1 MEKTQK
7 VVKVK
12 TAEQIAAAKAAR
24 AAKRK
29 ATQDAKNAPKVLSE
43 AEKKALEKQ
52 ENAADKAAIL
62 KNRESRKNAVMQE
75 RQTVRELIKKLPE
88 ISIPICTESAKPAID
103 AAGKQLTVNFA
114 LSNLSRSIGQLID
127 KANNSDLHLYFHG
140 AKVTLPG
147 KGAAKARYK
156 AFILSL
162 VSAAFAAGDAGQPVI
177 LSMREKFDFRIS
189 DNAGNFAAAKD
200 EVLRA
205 IETHNKAANALER
218 LKNFEVDNFGR
229 NPEKKAITKQVASIF
244 KAAKNEDTEA
254 LNKARSSFN
263 LQSARLL
270 LS

>member
-1 MEKTQK
+1 MEKQSK
-7 VVKVK
+7 VANVK
-12 TAEQIAAAKAAR
+12 TAEKRR
-24 AAKRK
+24 AAKL
-29 ATQDAKNAPKVLSE
+29 AKLAKTE
-43 AEKKALEKQ
+43 AEKKAAQKQ
-52 ENAADKAAIL
+52 EDAADKAAIL
-62 KNRESRKNAVMQE
+62 KNRESRENAVMQE

-127 KANNSDLHLYFHG
+127 KANNTDLHLYFHG

-162 VSAAFAAGDAGQPVI
+162 VSAAFAVGEAGQPVI

-218 LKNFEVDNFGR
+218 LKYFEVDNFGR
-229 NPEKKAITKQVASIF
+229 NPEKKSITKQVASIF
-244 KAAKNEDTEA
+244 KAAKAEDSEA
-254 LNKARSSFN
+254 LNKARLSFN
-263 LQSARLL
+263 LQSARQL